1 MPLEIGLP
9 QPYSE
14 YSISYEGNFIM
25 RIKTCRF
32 ISHRPCLLQHY
43 FCCLFVHTPKKD
55 IARFNNNEIEV
66 SHLHFMLQMVQK
78 LIQEVISIL
87 PIKTKFF

>member
-32 ISHRPCLLQHY
+32 ISHRPCLLQQLLL
-43 FCCLFVHTPKKD
+43 LFIHTPKKD

-66 SHLHFMLQMVQK
+66 SHLHFMLQIMHK
-78 LIQEVISIL
+78 IIQEVISNL